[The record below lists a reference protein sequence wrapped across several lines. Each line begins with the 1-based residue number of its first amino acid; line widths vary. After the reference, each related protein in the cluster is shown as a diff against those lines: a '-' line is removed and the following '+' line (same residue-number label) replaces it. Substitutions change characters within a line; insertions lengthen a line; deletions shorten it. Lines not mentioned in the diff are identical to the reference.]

1 VQRSLA
7 GVLFLIAAV
16 ALSVAAGAWWLQRTA
31 FTPGTSQ
38 NTAEA
43 ILNDDQIR
51 GEIATVVSAATAAT
65 LEQSPNELATELVDP
80 LMGSRAGAAVM
91 TDIVADAH
99 RRVIGS
105 RDEPVRITGVQMV
118 DIVRD
123 ERVAELPP
131 VTLPVPEV
139 GALAVLSNTLGWIA
153 AVTGV
158 LGLVLLLLGVAV
170 RPERG
175 EVVRGLGEFGFAL
188 ALSALLFGWLIPV
201 IIVPAIDDSTW
212 TQAIPRL
219 ATRSL
224 PLVLGVAVIGI
235 AAGIVL
241 SIRAAGMGRRR
252 QWSTPLAVSRYRDD
266 RSW

>member
-16 ALSVAAGAWWLQRTA
+16 ALSVAAGTWWLQRTV
-31 FTPGTSQ
+31 FTPSTST
-38 NTAEA
+38 NTTAA

-51 GEIATVVSAATAAT
+51 GEIATVVSAAAAAT
-65 LEQSPNELATELVDP
+65 VEQNANELATTLVDP
-80 LMGSRAGAAVM
+80 LMDSRAGAGVM
-91 TDIVADAH
+91 TDIVAEAH

-118 DIVRD
+118 EIVRD
-123 ERVAELPP
+123 ERVAELPA

-153 AVTGV
+153 AVTAV
-158 LGLVLLLLGVAV
+158 LGFVLLLLGLAV

-175 EVVRGLGEFGFAL
+175 EVVRGLGEFGFAI
-188 ALSALLFGWLIPV
+188 ALSALVFGWLIPV
-201 IIVPAIDDSTW
+201 IVVPAIDDNTW

-219 ATRSL
+219 ALRQL
-224 PLVLGVAVIGI
+224 PIVLAVAVIGL
-235 AAGIVL
+235 AGGIVL
-241 SIRAAGMGRRR
+241 TIRAAGMGRRK